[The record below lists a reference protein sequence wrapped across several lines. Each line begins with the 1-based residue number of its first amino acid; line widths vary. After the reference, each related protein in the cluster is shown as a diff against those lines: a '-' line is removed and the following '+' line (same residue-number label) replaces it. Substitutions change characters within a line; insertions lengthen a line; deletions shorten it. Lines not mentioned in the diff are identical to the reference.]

1 MSGDTGGIFI
11 ESVLGREVLDSRGNP
26 TVEAEVRLSN
36 GIMGRALVPSGASTG
51 SYEAVELRDGVAARF
66 GGRGVLQAVA
76 NVNDTIR
83 PWLTGWSPLE
93 QGDIDEGLCALDGA
107 PNKGRL
113 GANAIL
119 SVSLAVAHA
128 AAAISGANGRGVNLW
143 RYLAGD
149 GPVSLPVPMFNIL
162 NGGRHASDSADIQ
175 EFMVLPVGMPAFSD
189 ALRAGTEIYQS
200 LRSLLHAGGHS
211 LNVGDEGGFAP
222 SLPSNRDALELVLKA
237 VEAAGYHPGRDV
249 YLGLDVAATE
259 LYVPD
264 EGGAA
269 TGSYVLEREGTTL
282 SSAEL
287 IGLYDEWVREYPVI
301 SIEDGLSEDDWDGW
315 KAMRERLGDSVQLVG
330 DDLLVT
336 NIARISRSI
345 EERASNA
352 VLLKPNQ
359 IGTLTET
366 RQALDMARAAG
377 WGAVMSHRS
386 GETEDTTIADLA
398 VGWDVRQIK
407 TGAPARSER
416 VAKYNRLLRI
426 ERELGDEAVY
436 ASTSAFEYLGRALE

>member
-1 MSGDTGGIFI
+1 MSSEAAGITI
-11 ESVLGREVLDSRGNP
+11 ASVEGREVLDSRGNP
-26 TVEAEVRLSN
+26 TVEAEVGLSN
-36 GIMGRALVPSGASTG
+36 GVSAHALVPSGASTG
-51 SYEAVELRDGVAARF
+51 SHEAVELRDGDAARF
-66 GGRGVLQAVA
+66 GGRGVQQAVA
-76 NVNDTIR
+76 NLNDVIR
-83 PWLTGWSPLE
+83 PWLAGRSPLD
-93 QGDIDEGLCALDGA
+93 QGAIDQGLCALDGTI
-107 PNKGRL
+107 NKGRL

-119 SVSLAVAHA
+119 AVSLAVSHA
-128 AAAISGANGRGVNLW
+128 AAASQGVSLW
-143 RYLAGD
+143 RYLANGGPD
-149 GPVSLPVPMFNIL
+149 GSLQVSLPVPMFNIL
-162 NGGRHASDSADIQ
+162 NGGRHASNSADIQ
-175 EFMVLPVGMPAFSD
+175 EFMVLPVGASTFSD
-189 ALRAGTEIYQS
+189 ALRAGAEIYQS
-200 LRSLLHAGGHS
+200 LHSLLRAGGHN

-222 SLPSNRDALELVLKA
+222 SLPSNRDALELVLRA
-237 VEAAGYHPGRDV
+237 VEAAGYTPGGDV

-259 LYVPD
+259 LYD
-264 EGGAA
+264 DSSGR
-269 TGSYVLEREGTTL
+269 YILEREGTSL

-287 IGLYDEWVREYPVI
+287 IGLYEEWARQYPII
-301 SIEDGLSEDDWDGW
+301 SIEDGLSEDDWEGW
-315 KAMRERLGDSVQLVG
+315 GTMRERLGSTVQLVG

-366 RQALDMARAAG
+366 RAALDSARAAG

-386 GETEDTTIADLA
+386 GETEDTTIADLS

-426 ERELGDEAVY
+426 EAELGGRAVY
-436 ASTSAFEYLGRALE
+436 AGRSAFDYLGRSL